1 MSKKSTAEGMLLI
14 GVLVMAGVWLVNIM
28 YWGVV
33 ALFQRTFTKK

>member
-28 YWGVV
+28 YWGIVSLIEK
-33 ALFQRTFTKK
+33 ASK